1 MATVAGVTEIG
12 PAALRDRLHSA
23 APPAVLDVREDW
35 ERAAARLPGT
45 IDIPMAQVPARLAE
59 LPRDRDIVV
68 MCHGGVRSLRVAQFL
83 AQSGFSRVANLIGG
97 IHAWA
102 TDVDPGVGTY

>member
-1 MATVAGVTEIG
+1 VADITEID
-12 PAALRDRLHSA
+12 PAALQGRLASA
-23 APPAVLDVREDW
+23 DPPAVLDVREDW

-45 IDIPMAQVPARLAE
+45 IDIPMAEVPQRLAE

-83 AQSGFSRVANLIGG
+83 VHNGFSRVANLSGG

-102 TDVDPGVGTY
+102 LDVDPGVGTY

>member
-1 MATVAGVTEIG
+1 MTSSQDIGEIR
-12 PAALRDRLHSA
+12 PAALQALLESS
-23 APPAVLDVREDW
+23 APPLVLDVREDW
-35 ERAAARLPGT
+35 ERSAARLPGT
-45 IDIPMAQVPARLAE
+45 LDIPMMDVPARLAE

-68 MCHGGVRSLRVAQFL
+68 MCHGGVRSLKVAHFLVENGFTRVT
-83 AQSGFSRVANLIGG
+83 NLTGG